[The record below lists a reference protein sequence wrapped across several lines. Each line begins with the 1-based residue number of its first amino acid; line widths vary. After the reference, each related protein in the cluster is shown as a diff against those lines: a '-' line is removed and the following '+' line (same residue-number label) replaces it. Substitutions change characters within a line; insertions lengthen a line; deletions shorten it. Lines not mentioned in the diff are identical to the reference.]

1 MSTKPSP
8 LFPVAS
14 DAGLARSVEENVKAL
29 SGVCHVCEVKAPYAL
44 VHASP
49 IGVARIA
56 SELGLEVYHS
66 KRGNEYYAVRIAKGA
81 NLGLVPPAPVSAPVV
96 RAPVDDC
103 PVPAPEVVPGPRGG
117 ECARDPAVFG
127 PEPRAR
133 RTVDPVRETGTARL
147 DIRGTEYVVR
157 QTTPKRRID
166 VLRYEVR
173 KDAGDVITEPYVV
186 SFQDAE
192 GHSGACSCP
201 DWIYRRKQKGDCKHI
216 HAVRAAFVKPRQATI
231 PLPATA

>member
-14 DAGLARSVEENVKAL
+14 DAGLARSVEDNVKAL

-49 IGVARIA
+49 IGVAKIA

-81 NLGLVPPAPVSAPVV
+81 NLGIVPPAPVSAPVV
-96 RAPVDDC
+96 RAPVVQDDC
-103 PVPAPEVVPGPRGG
+103 PVPAPEVVPQ
-117 ECARDPAVFG
+117 AT
-127 PEPRAR
+127 R
-133 RTVDPVRETGTARL
+133 RTVDPIRETGTARL

-186 SFQDAE
+186 SFQDEA

-231 PLPATA
+231 PLTATA